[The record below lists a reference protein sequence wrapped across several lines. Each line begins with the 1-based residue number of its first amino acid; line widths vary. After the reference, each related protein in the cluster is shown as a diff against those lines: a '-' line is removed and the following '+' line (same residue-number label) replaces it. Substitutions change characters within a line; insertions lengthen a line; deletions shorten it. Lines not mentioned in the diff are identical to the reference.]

1 MWYFLRADKFPA
13 CLLRNEITPEIINK
27 MRLQMNQYLK
37 KNPDF
42 FLNKGYEINISLDLI
57 DKQGNILERWYVR
70 LYLDRNNILPS

>member
-1 MWYFLRADKFPA
+1 
-13 CLLRNEITPEIINK
+13 